1 MDESSIIEKRRRLVT
16 LIVNASE
23 NDLLPPYVE
32 KINAIK
38 IQDNKKKKKEINLF
52 NFVMNEDSKSPF
64 REVSADDQLFH
75 QDAEQLFHQDAE
87 HLLLHRAHELI
98 NKFETSD
105 YSNKKEKREELDDDL
120 RKIKEELQDFLPQY
134 KGLESINMNDN
145 NYKIKNVEK
154 QPILERISS
163 ILGLN
168 SYPSLQSRP

>member
-38 IQDNKKKKKEINLF
+38 IDSKKNKKEINLF

-75 QDAEQLFHQDAE
+75 QDAE

-105 YSNKKEKREELDDDL
+105 YSNKKEKRNELDDDL

-134 KGLESINMNDN
+134 KGLESIDMNDN
-145 NYKIKNVEK
+145 KYKIKNVKK
-154 QPILERISS
+154 QNFVGRIMSMYS
-163 ILGLN
+163 
-168 SYPSLQSRP
+168 P

>member
-38 IQDNKKKKKEINLF
+38 IQDNKKKKEINLF

-64 REVSADDQLFH
+64 REVSADD
-75 QDAEQLFHQDAE
+75 QLFHQDAE

-105 YSNKKEKREELDDDL
+105 YSNKKEKRNELDDDL

-134 KGLESINMNDN
+134 KGLESIDMNDN
-145 NYKIKNVEK
+145 KYKIKNVEK

-163 ILGLN
+163 M
-168 SYPSLQSRP
+168 

>member
-38 IQDNKKKKKEINLF
+38 ILDNKTKKKEINLF

-75 QDAEQLFHQDAE
+75 QDAE

-105 YSNKKEKREELDDDL
+105 YSNKKEKRNELDDDL

-134 KGLESINMNDN
+134 KGLESIDMNDN
-145 NYKIKNVEK
+145 KYKIKNVKK
-154 QPILERISS
+154 QNFVGRIMSMYS
-163 ILGLN
+163 
-168 SYPSLQSRP
+168 P

>member
-38 IQDNKKKKKEINLF
+38 IDSKKNKNEINLF

-64 REVSADDQLFH
+64 REVSADKNKKGD
-75 QDAEQLFHQDAE
+75 DQLFHQDAE

-105 YSNKKEKREELDDDL
+105 YSNKKEKRNELDDDL

-134 KGLESINMNDN
+134 KGLESIDMNDN
-145 NYKIKNVEK
+145 KYKIKNVKK
-154 QPILERISS
+154 QNFVGRIMSMYS
-163 ILGLN
+163 
-168 SYPSLQSRP
+168 P